1 MKTIN
6 VRAAVGLKFPME
18 HSAHRYIEQEAV
30 EVPDSTY
37 YQRAL
42 ASGDLVEVPVSE
54 PKTEAVIESELP
66 EAETKNK
73 KGGK

>member
-18 HSAHRYIEQEAV
+18 YSAHRYIEQEAV

-42 ASGDLVEVPVSE
+42 ASGDLVQVPVLE

-66 EAETKNK
+66 EETSKTK